1 MKPSTKILL
10 IIPVFVF
17 LFLSQ
22 YNSFAQKVGKSRF
35 GIQLSYGNPYYIP
48 SYADGAP
55 SYNGKYFFDIGFLYV
70 KPLSDKLEFETGLVY
85 SNNQFSVTPNFPSG
99 TSNPPYNEALNQWI
113 IPANFRLWLPNRFL
127 LQAGPNLSQ
136 ASREFFGAFRLG
148 FSLGVG
154 KEFNLGEKNAIL
166 IIPTFNAN
174 PFFPTNTDGMTQLGI
189 RSIFAFP
196 SKK

>member
-1 MKPSTKILL
+1 MKILQS
-10 IIPVFVF
+10 ISVFVL
-17 LFLSQ
+17 LFLVNQ
-22 YNSFAQKVGKSRF
+22 NSFAQEVGGSRF
-35 GIQLSYGNPYYIP
+35 GIQLSYGNPYFIP

-55 SYNGKYFFDIGFLYV
+55 SYSGQYFFDIGFLYIM
-70 KPLSDKLEFETGLVY
+70 PLSDKWEFEAGLVY
-85 SNNQFSVTPNFPSG
+85 SNNQFSVTPKFPPG
-99 TSNPPYNEALNQWI
+99 TLNPPYNEAMNHWI

-154 KEFNLGEKNAIL
+154 KEFNLGEKYALL
-166 IIPTFNAN
+166 IVPTFNAN
-174 PFFPTNTDGMTQLGI
+174 PFFPTNTEGMTQLGI

-196 SKK
+196 GKK